1 MNTITIALAILAVI
15 LIEGFVIYALY
26 RDRKKLKAENDSL
39 KNKCLG
45 LKGYIEKLIEIN
57 ADEKETAEKIK
68 EAQTDEEVYSILN
81 DIILANNSKLQD
93 HKN

>member
-1 MNTITIALAILAVI
+1 MNTITIALIILAVI
-15 LIEGFVIYALY
+15 LIEGFVIYALD

-39 KNKCLG
+39 KNKCSG

-57 ADEKETAEKIK
+57 ADKKETAEKIK

>member
-1 MNTITIALAILAVI
+1 MNTITIALIIFAVI

-26 RDRKKLKAENDSL
+26 RDRKKFKAENDSL
-39 KNKCLG
+39 KNKSSG

>member
-1 MNTITIALAILAVI
+1 MNTITIALIILAVI
-15 LIEGFVIYALY
+15 LIEGFVIYALD
-26 RDRKKLKAENDSL
+26 RDRKKLKTENDSL
-39 KNKCLG
+39 KNKYSG

-57 ADEKETAEKIK
+57 ADEKGTAEKIK

>member
-15 LIEGFVIYALY
+15 LIEGFVIYSLN

-39 KNKCLG
+39 KNKSSG

>member
-1 MNTITIALAILAVI
+1 MNTIIIALAILAVI
-15 LIEGFVIYALY
+15 LIEGFVIYSLN

-39 KNKCLG
+39 KNKSSG